1 MNTPVNI
8 TTLHANMKA
17 ALAAQFP
24 SCTVDYYPRPGDK
37 ITTPAILL
45 ELDDMQADSP
55 DDMGTEQLP
64 ITMMWRAY
72 VVNDYKLGKKLTV
85 RTLAAAVMAFIRGKR
100 WSTTEAPVAVGR
112 AVVIGAFP
120 DRFGGADN
128 MGGNTQEYECM
139 RVEFEHEAI
148 MGTDVWIDDGDEP
161 TEVNVSE
168 QGNQTAQIL
177 P

>member
-8 TTLHANMKA
+8 TTLHANIKTT
-17 ALAAQFP
+17 LAAQFP
-24 SCTVDYYPRPGDK
+24 TCVVDYYPRPGDK

-55 DDMGTEQLP
+55 DDMGTEQTP

-72 VVNDYKLGKKLTV
+72 IVRDYKHGSKLAV
-85 RTLAAAVMAFIRGKR
+85 RTLAAAVLAFIRGKR
-100 WSTTEAPVAVGR
+100 WECPVGR
-112 AVVIGAFP
+112 AVAIGAFP
-120 DRFGGADN
+120 DRFQGD
-128 MGGNTQEYECM
+128 TQEYECM

-148 MGTDVWIDDGDEP
+148 LGTDVWIDDGDEP

-168 QGNQTAQIL
+168 QGNPHASIVE